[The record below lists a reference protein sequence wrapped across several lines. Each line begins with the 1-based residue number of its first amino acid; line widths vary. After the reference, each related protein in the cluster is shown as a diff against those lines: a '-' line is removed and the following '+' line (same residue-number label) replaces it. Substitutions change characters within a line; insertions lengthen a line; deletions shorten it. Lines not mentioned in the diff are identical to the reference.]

1 MKQLAVKQEPQL
13 LSSVALTGGECV
25 VQETPGNPSLDELHA
40 EDVARESVKE
50 EEVDDSMEDAKK
62 VADWLCR
69 PCDQVLALIS
79 FCNFHYH
86 GHSSQCKCDLRLIL
100 KYAMVASLRCC
111 SATDASLA
119 AGGQVPC

>member
-1 MKQLAVKQEPQL
+1 MKQLAGKQEPQL

-69 PCDQVLALIS
+69 PFDQVLALYTPSATFTTTDIAH
-79 FCNFHYH
+79 N
-86 GHSSQCKCDLRLIL
+86 
-100 KYAMVASLRCC
+100 ASLI
-111 SATDASLA
+111 S
-119 AGGQVPC
+119 G